1 MTTLENDDNGHQQ
14 QIQVVLGNRP
24 VDKDWRNDGYLPEN
38 WNLTNT
44 DVGWKTPDN
53 PPTGWRSTCDNGDYL
68 PSGWKTRNN
77 NITIHRDNRK
87 ILASMLPTIF
97 VTNHRSFFPKFYN
110 FLEVIKTLGLTLGLH
125 SEIWEDQENKQHQN
139 KIEEALELEGIQ
151 YI

>member
-1 MTTLENDDNGHQQ
+1 MLNDNTLAEEDNNEQQ
-14 QIQVVLGNRP
+14 TIQVLIGNR
-24 VDKDWRNDGYLPEN
+24 NDSGNNYNDLP
-38 WNLTNT
+38 
-44 DVGWKTPDN
+44 DGWKA
-53 PPTGWRSTCDNGDYL
+53 
-68 PSGWKTRNN
+68 RNIKN

-125 SEIWEDQENKQHQN
+125 SEIWEDRENKQHQN

-151 YI
+151 YHGIIVDLVVDTL